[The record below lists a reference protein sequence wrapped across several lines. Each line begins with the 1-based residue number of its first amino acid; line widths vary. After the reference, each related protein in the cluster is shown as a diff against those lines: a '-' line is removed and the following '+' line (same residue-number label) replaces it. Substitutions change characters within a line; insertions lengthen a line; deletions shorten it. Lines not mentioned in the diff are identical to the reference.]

1 MIIRKL
7 FEFENAHIVRFCS
20 SKRCKTSIHGH
31 SYKIEILLE
40 SRYLDNAGM
49 VYDFGLLKD
58 EIKQIVDSFDH
69 TITLFSGDD
78 EEYLND
84 MKKHSKR
91 WIVLPVNVSAEN
103 FCRVFFI
110 LIDALLQKTKMI
122 NGEYGVKLQSI
133 IIHETRTGYAQGFK
147 EDAYSEFL
155 PQIRLEDIEFSQ
167 GIKEEWNDIE
177 FYDKLQ
183 NEKFIFTNQKEV

>member
-40 SRYLDNAGM
+40 SKYLDNAGM

-58 EIKQIVDSFDH
+58 EIRQIIDSFDH
-69 TITLFSGDD
+69 AITLFKYDD
-78 EEYLND
+78 DKYLKD
-84 MKKHSKR
+84 MKEHSKR
-91 WIVLPVNVSAEN
+91 WVVLPVNVSAEN
-103 FCRVFFI
+103 FVRIFFI
-110 LIDALLQKTKMI
+110 LIDTLLQKTKML
-122 NGEYGVKLQSI
+122 NGEQGVKLQSI

-155 PQIRLEDIEFSQ
+155 PKINLEDIEFSES
-167 GIKEEWNDIE
+167 I
-177 FYDKLQ
+177 Q
-183 NEKFIFTNQKEV
+183 NEWKDQNFYTNLKDQNFIFTNQKEV